1 MARIESLLS
10 ARSFLAPQLVD
21 DRIFFLSNL
30 SGHISLY
37 AMDFGGSV
45 PEPLMPPDI
54 ALQNPH
60 LITGFPFFVL
70 PELEKIIV
78 MVDVDGNEAFKPMLI
93 PIYGGYPVPIF
104 EDQFLDQRAYLME
117 CDRENSIIYFS
128 TQSLVKPIHRTYRAN
143 LQTEELIFIAES
155 EWGAYFS
162 GASSDHNKVI
172 VIDSYTVGDHVG
184 FLWQNEKNDVR
195 LLFGIPL
202 EQRQKN
208 QLIQPNSITE
218 TFFTRNDGVL
228 FTTSLFDDNYGLGYF
243 SLTNPEKIEKIEID
257 GLLHSG
263 FGELEEIRH
272 SKKNQYIIKFNIDGC
287 TWLYESL
294 FNDVD
299 RRMEVNSLICGQG
312 QLSAGVVEE
321 YNYDKYSDQYIL
333 SFSTAISPTQIYTV
347 GGIDRKEIKQHTNE
361 KILGLSPQLLSPGED
376 ASFTTYDGK
385 RVSARLYLPSKEL
398 NFEPPFPLVYYIH
411 GGPQDQERPD
421 FSWFSMPL
429 IQILALNGFAVFV
442 PNVRG
447 STGYGLNYMKEV
459 DRDWGGK
466 DRLDHVYALQ
476 EVLPQN
482 ESLDTSRAGVVGRSY
497 GGYMTL
503 TLAARHPELW
513 SAAVDM
519 FGPYDLI
526 SFSER
531 IPETWKSYF
540 SIALGDPKED
550 KDFLIERSPKTYIHD
565 LSSPLLVIQGKN
577 DPRVVEPESRELV
590 EELLERGKDIDYLM
604 FENEGH
610 DILKF
615 ENRVTCYNSILDF
628 FRTHLMNKHD

>member
-21 DRIFFLSNL
+21 GRIFFLSNL

-60 LITGFPFFVL
+60 LMTGFPFFVL
-70 PELEKIIV
+70 PELERIIV

-93 PIYGGYPVPIF
+93 PIHGGYPVPIF
-104 EDQFLDQRAYLME
+104 EHQFEDQRAYLME

-128 TQSLVKPIHRTYRAN
+128 TQSLVKPIHRTYFAN
-143 LQTEELIFIAES
+143 LQTDELLLIAES

-162 GASSDHNKVI
+162 GASSDHHKVI

-184 FLWQNEKNDVR
+184 FLWEKEKNDVR
-195 LLFGIPL
+195 LLFGTPL
-202 EQRQKN
+202 NKRQKN
-208 QLIQPNSITE
+208 QLIQPNSISE
-218 TFFTRNDGVL
+218 TFFTRNEGVL

-272 SKKNQYIIKFNIDGC
+272 SKENQYIIKFNIDGC
-287 TWLYESL
+287 TWLYETM
-294 FNDVD
+294 FDDVD
-299 RRMEVNSLICGQG
+299 LRMDVNSLICGQG
-312 QLSAGVVEE
+312 HLSAGVVEE

-347 GGIDRKEIKQHTNE
+347 GGIDRKQVMQHTKE
-361 KILGLSPQLLSPGED
+361 KILGLSPELLSPGKD
-376 ASFTTYDGK
+376 ASFTSYDGK
-385 RVSARLYLPSKEL
+385 RVSARLYLPSQKL

-411 GGPQDQERPD
+411 GGPQDQEKPD

-429 IQILALNGFAVFV
+429 IQILTLNGFAVFV

-447 STGYGLNYMKEV
+447 SSGYGLNYMKEV

-466 DRLDHVYALQ
+466 DRLDHVYAMQ
-476 EVLPQN
+476 EVLPSN
-482 ESLDTSRAGVVGRSY
+482 ESLDTSRSGVVGRSY

-540 SIALGDPKED
+540 SIALGDPVED
-550 KDFLIERSPKTYIHD
+550 REFLIERSPKTYIHN

-590 EELLERGKDIDYLM
+590 EELIAHGKDIDYLM

-628 FRTHLMNKHD
+628 FQTHLVKEHG